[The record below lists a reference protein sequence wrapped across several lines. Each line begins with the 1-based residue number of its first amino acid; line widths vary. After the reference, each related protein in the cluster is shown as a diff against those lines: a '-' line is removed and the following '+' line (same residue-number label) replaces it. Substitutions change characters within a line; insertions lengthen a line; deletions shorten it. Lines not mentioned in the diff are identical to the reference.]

1 MDFID
6 FEATVTSDQEVGR
19 EDEVSDVDSL
29 HSFIDDN
36 TEVENDRTCYYAF
49 ENVTKSVDETL
60 AEEFNDSMQEIDEMS
75 EISNF
80 CETSEDENKVD
91 DFKDVKKELKNLKK
105 HFTHQVT
112 R

>member
-36 TEVENDRTCYYAF
+36 NEVENDRTCYYAF
-49 ENVTKSVDETL
+49 ENATKSVD
-60 AEEFNDSMQEIDEMS
+60 
-75 EISNF
+75 
-80 CETSEDENKVD
+80 
-91 DFKDVKKELKNLKK
+91 
-105 HFTHQVT
+105 
-112 R
+112 